1 MSSNTTPQTKKE
13 KIRILPAK
21 RKHRHEIKSIN
32 EQTLPENYPME
43 LWEEI
48 LSEHCSFVLMANSK
62 MIGYCC
68 VARNSVM
75 SFAILS
81 EYRGKGFGKLL
92 INTALAY
99 LKSKKWTY
107 VTLHVRV
114 DNEVAQKLYLSVGF
128 QIVETVVKYYDTID
142 GYKMKITF

>member
-1 MSSNTTPQTKKE
+1 MSSLCVKKE

-21 RKHRHEIKSIN
+21 RKHRHDIKKIN
-32 EQTLPENYPME
+32 EITLPENYPME

-48 LSEHCSFVLMANSK
+48 LAEHCSFVLLANS
-62 MIGYCC
+62 MTIGYCC

-81 EYRGKGFGKLL
+81 NYRGKGYGKLL
-92 INTALAY
+92 MNHTLEY
-99 LKSKKWTY
+99 LKFQKKWPY

-114 DNEVAQKLYLSVGF
+114 DNTVAQKLYLSVGF
-128 QIVETVVKYYDTID
+128 KISEIVDKYYGTID
-142 GYKMKITF
+142 GYEMKKLL